1 MEIEIENTTDS
12 YEVGEIVKA
21 KAYNEHNDILPNEE
35 LPDENDGSWYKPCAD
50 RRHETLIRHLMET
63 YDLQR
68 VYDLGA
74 GDLRLSAALAPDY
87 EVVAYESIEM
97 LAEYAYEAHGQPD
110 IELRTGDYCGM
121 WDLIKENPAV
131 FAAIGITNTLPDKP
145 RDGIAVGGVDELTVY
160 YSERVKERGVNIDD

>member
-1 MEIEIENTTDS
+1 METEIQAETDDP

-21 KAYNEHNDILPNEE
+21 KAYNEHNDVLPNEE
-35 LPDENDGSWYKPCAD
+35 LPEENDGSWYKPCAD
-50 RRHETLIRHLMET
+50 RRHELLIRHLMDT
-63 YDLQR
+63 YELER

-110 IELRTGDYCGM
+110 IELRKEDYIGM
-121 WDLIKENPAV
+121 WDAMKDRPAV
-131 FAAIGITNTLPDKP
+131 FAAIGITNKLTDRP
-145 RDGIAVGGVDELTVY
+145 RNGIAVGGVDELTVY
-160 YSERVKERGVNIDD
+160 YSDGVSV